1 MKYDHTVLSTLTRT
15 LLAEILGMNSLDD
28 VQPESH
34 LADDLGLDSLDA
46 VEMVMAFEE
55 EFDIEIEDADAE
67 KFERVQD
74 IIDYLV
80 RELLEPT
87 E

>member
-1 MKYDHTVLSTLTRT
+1 MKYDHTVLSTLTCT
-15 LLAEILGMNSLDD
+15 LLAEFFGMNSLDE

-55 EFDIEIEDADAE
+55 EFDIEIEDAAAE
-67 KFERVQD
+67 KFETVQD